1 MALVWTLVTQLL
13 LLVGWQALQDLGSR
27 ALLNFAYKCP
37 VARLRLRRPAEQSGA
52 ATSHWALAHVVV
64 AVLFLAYHAGKNA
77 WRVAPNAYAMLG
89 LGPEAD
95 VNEIKR
101 SFRNYAKLHH
111 PDKVGVEAESN
122 FMLVHQG
129 YAALTDPVLRY
140 AYDRYVASMCEA
152 AR

>member
-37 VARLRLRRPAEQSGA
+37 AARLPPPPPPGRVPPGPAEQSGA

-101 SFRNYAKLHH
+101 SFRSYAKLHH
-111 PDKVGVEAESN
+111 PDKVGAEAESN
-122 FMLVHQG
+122 LSLIHI
-129 YAALTDPVLRY
+129 
-140 AYDRYVASMCEA
+140 
-152 AR
+152 